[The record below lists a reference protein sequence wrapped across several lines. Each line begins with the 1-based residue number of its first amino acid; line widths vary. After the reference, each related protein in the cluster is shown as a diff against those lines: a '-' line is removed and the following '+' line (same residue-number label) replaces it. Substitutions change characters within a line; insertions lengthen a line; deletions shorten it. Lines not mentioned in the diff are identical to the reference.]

1 MTPATKASPW
11 TSPPVIISIITLLV
25 MILGIGVRNALVVNS
40 FMAKADATYLS
51 KVDAEGKYLTCAV
64 YEANHKALA
73 DLMAVQLQNNTRELS
88 DLNTLLREHVR
99 EGGR

>member
-1 MTPATKASPW
+1 MTTAVKASPW

-40 FMAKADATYLS
+40 FMAKADVTYLS
-51 KVDAEGKYLTCAV
+51 KSEAKAEYLTCAI

-73 DLMAVQLQNNTRELS
+73 DLMAVQLQNNTKELS
-88 DLNTLLREHVR
+88 DLNALLREHMR
-99 EGGR
+99 GGGQ